1 MPGSAF
7 RFHFAG
13 VILTFLML
21 FNANPSNALSKA
33 KTLDYDVK
41 QWTSQNGLSSQSVRT
56 ISQDRLGYIWVGSLF
71 GLNRFDGNRFE
82 VFNTQNTRDL
92 VSNAINK
99 VFIDSTGYLWIGTK
113 SGLSGVDPSDLTFAN
128 FKIREGVTDITET
141 PNKEVLVAAGGLFRI
156 VDKTI
161 TRVKEIKGDV
171 GKIETS
177 PEGTWVITATT
188 LYLLKDDGLIAK
200 TIALPERISQSIVHD
215 LLWTESDG
223 LYVATEI
230 GAFRVGGE
238 AFKPETL
245 PAGKD
250 IPVYKVEKD
259 SRGGLWLSTMGNI
272 FYRNRL
278 NSQWQPMVSEHL
290 RLSGWFADIFEDR
303 DKNLWLANSSDGLW
317 RASVSRISRHVPR
330 NLPST
335 DISSVLEGPDGKLW
349 LGTTRGVATMD
360 KTGRFELVVGADAL
374 KRQNI
379 YSMAF
384 EDDKV
389 LMGTE
394 RGLLVYENGKV
405 SLPMLLRP
413 LQWSNVKTLTRNA
426 QSGFW
431 IGSSMGLFSYKDGKF
446 ATFDLNGQFDSKS
459 ITYVMDKGNDT
470 WIGTKRGVY
479 RFDGNSLLP
488 LGRGIGVYRSF
499 ITSILDLDD
508 LGVLVSTLDDGLFFK
523 SAHGGWSHYDESS
536 GLANGVIVALH
547 FQQSDKMIWVS
558 TLEGIYR
565 FEASQFDQDGGNI
578 QIESILS
585 TFDRQLGSAGGRCC
599 SGVGHHK
606 IARFGGSLWFPS
618 FRGLVE
624 VPEDIEP
631 YGDAKDRSAPII
643 QKIVIGD
650 RKIVIGTQTDFQLD
664 LNERDFTVFYSTLNF
679 KQPELETFRYK
690 LEGYNPDWI
699 DVEKRREAVFTNL
712 PSGQFIFTVQT
723 KYSNQTWPEAKETQ
737 ITVKIPKQFNET
749 MLYRILVGV
758 LIMLVLYGVLL
769 LMRNRE
775 KRKRATLRQLVD
787 QRTSELQSVNAQLN
801 EANQQL
807 KQLSHKDELS
817 GLRNRHFVF
826 EQLPKD
832 IEHYQRNR
840 ESMIS
845 QGKSFALIV
854 INIDGFK
861 HVNDSHGPIAG
872 DSVLTQFAVLLTRET
887 RGSDYVV
894 RWGGDEFLI
903 VLRDSQANQIESFIY
918 ELNLAVANGEFYL
931 PDGQNVKVTCSI
943 GYAMYPLE
951 LIGGQLIN
959 WEVSLSLADMA
970 LHQVKNAG
978 RNGWAT
984 VEFDDQV
991 DAFEFED
998 NDALEALVEQLFATG
1013 AARFNV
1019 RLADT
1024 NFVS

>member
-1 MPGSAF
+1 
-7 RFHFAG
+7 
-13 VILTFLML
+13 
-21 FNANPSNALSKA
+21 
-33 KTLDYDVK
+33 
-41 QWTSQNGLSSQSVRT
+41 
-56 ISQDRLGYIWVGSLF
+56 
-71 GLNRFDGNRFE
+71 
-82 VFNTQNTRDL
+82 
-92 VSNAINK
+92 
-99 VFIDSTGYLWIGTK
+99 
-113 SGLSGVDPSDLTFAN
+113 
-128 FKIREGVTDITET
+128 
-141 PNKEVLVAAGGLFRI
+141 
-156 VDKTI
+156 
-161 TRVKEIKGDV
+161 
-171 GKIETS
+171 
-177 PEGTWVITATT
+177 
-188 LYLLKDDGLIAK
+188 
-200 TIALPERISQSIVHD
+200 
-215 LLWTESDG
+215 
-223 LYVATEI
+223 
-230 GAFRVGGE
+230 
-238 AFKPETL
+238 
-245 PAGKD
+245 
-250 IPVYKVEKD
+250 
-259 SRGGLWLSTMGNI
+259 
-272 FYRNRL
+272 
-278 NSQWQPMVSEHL
+278 
-290 RLSGWFADIFEDR
+290 
-303 DKNLWLANSSDGLW
+303 
-317 RASVSRISRHVPR
+317 
-330 NLPST
+330 
-335 DISSVLEGPDGKLW
+335 
-349 LGTTRGVATMD
+349 MD
-360 KTGRFELVVGADAL
+360 KTGRFELVIGADAL
-374 KRQNI
+374 PRQNI
-379 YSMAF
+379 YGMAF
-384 EDDKV
+384 ADDKV
-389 LMGTE
+389 LIGTE
-394 RGLLVYENGKV
+394 RGLWEYEDGIV
-405 SLPMLLRP
+405 TEPIRLRL
-413 LQWSNVKTLTRNA
+413 LQWSHVKALSRNA

-431 IGSSMGLFSYKDGKF
+431 IGSSTGLFGYKDDKF
-446 ATFDLNGQFDSKS
+446 STFDLNGQFEAKN
-459 ITYVMDKGNDT
+459 IMYVMDKGNDT
-470 WIGTKRGVY
+470 WIGTTSGVY
-479 RFDGNSLLP
+479 RFDGNTLWP
-488 LGRGIGVYRSF
+488 MGRDIGLHRSF
-499 ITSILDLDD
+499 ITSILDLDE

-523 SAHGGWSHYDESS
+523 SAHGANDGWSHYDESS
-536 GLANGVIVALH
+536 GLANGVILALH
-547 FQQSDKMIWVS
+547 YQQSNKMIWVS

-565 FEASQFDQDGGNI
+565 FEASQFDQIEGNI

-599 SGVGHHK
+599 NGVGHHK

-643 QKIVIGD
+643 QKIVTAEKRAIM
-650 RKIVIGTQTDFQLD
+650 IGTQTDFQLD

-679 KQPELETFRYK
+679 KQPQLETFRYK
-690 LEGYNPDWI
+690 LEGYDKTWHEV
-699 DVEKRREAVFTNL
+699 DKRREAGFTNL

-723 KYSNQTWPEAKETQ
+723 KYSNQPWEEAKETQ
-737 ITVKIPKQFNET
+737 VTIKIPKQFNET

-769 LMRNRE
+769 LIRNRE

-787 QRTSELQSVNAQLN
+787 QRTTELQSVNAQLN

-840 ESMIS
+840 DSMIA

-998 NDALEALVEQLFATG
+998 NDALEAFVEQLFATG